1 MVVTNESL
9 DLVCEKIELGFAE
22 TSGRIVEVFNTNSN
36 TEICRKFMLRLAE
49 RFKMARISHADNYI
63 GVTFSL
69 NAPQNISDIT
79 FLISRRGATY
89 YVSNYEPPELG
100 SHIREAN
107 QMLKDIVGKN
117 YPIACTN
124 Q

>member
-1 MVVTNESL
+1 MVVNDSL
-9 DLVCEKIELGFAE
+9 DSVCEKIEFGFAE
-22 TSGRIVEVFNTNSN
+22 TSDRIDEVFSTNSN
-36 TEICRKFMLRLAE
+36 TEICREFMLRLSE
-49 RFKMARISHADNYI
+49 RFKRARISHADNYV

-69 NAPQNISDIT
+69 NVPPNISDIT
-79 FLISRRGATY
+79 FSISRRGATY

-107 QMLKDIVGKN
+107 QMLKDIVGKD